1 MSTRKLVETDAEQAL
16 LEELIESVKPPDV
29 TAGRMHYLL
38 FTPFRYPPLGHGSR
52 FGGRF
57 ERGIWYGSE
66 TERGALAEVAY
77 YRLLFLEGTRADL
90 ALLTVL
96 LTSFVIRVRTANGID
111 LVAPPFAS
119 YCSVISSPASYAASQ
134 ALGSAMR
141 EAGVEAFRYGS
152 ARDVQ
157 GGTNVGVFSPRAF
170 GRNRPKRFET
180 WHCVATRERV
190 EVRKLDWFERVT
202 HTFPRSDF
210 LVSGQLPAPAL

>member
-1 MSTRKLVETDAEQAL
+1 
-16 LEELIESVKPPDV
+16 
-29 TAGRMHYLL
+29 
-38 FTPFRYPPLGHGSR
+38 
-52 FGGRF
+52 
-57 ERGIWYGSE
+57 
-66 TERGALAEVAY
+66 
-77 YRLLFLEGTRADL
+77 
-90 ALLTVL
+90 
-96 LTSFVIRVRTANGID
+96 
-111 LVAPPFAS
+111 
-119 YCSVISSPASYAASQ
+119 
-134 ALGSAMR
+134 MR